1 MAENSTDR
9 NRELLR
15 ACGWEDGWV
24 LCCVRG
30 NPGGDGGRGARWPKL
45 LHISGAR
52 APFAQGE
59 KGEAVVV
66 ERQTYVTFTVQT
78 LHRFEWHLKMKLL
91 REQKMMNLL
100 TEGWFERALWSFWGE
115 LTGPRV
121 LGQADGVAEV

>member
-15 ACGWEDGWV
+15 ACGWEDGWL

-30 NPGGDGGRGARWPKL
+30 NPGDGGRGARWPKL

-78 LHRFEWHLKMKLL
+78 LPRFEWHLKMKLL

>member
-1 MAENSTDR
+1 MAENSTDQ

-78 LHRFEWHLKMKLL
+78 LPRFEWHLKMKLL
-91 REQKMMNLL
+91 WEQKMMNLL

-115 LTGPRV
+115 LTGLRV

>member
-1 MAENSTDR
+1 MAENSTDQD
-9 NRELLR
+9 RELLR
-15 ACGWEDGWV
+15 ARGWEDGWL

-45 LHISGAR
+45 LRISGAR

-66 ERQTYVTFTVQT
+66 ERQAYVTFTVQT

-100 TEGWFERALWSFWGE
+100 TEGWSESALRSFWGE
-115 LTGPRV
+115 LTGLWV

>member
-1 MAENSTDR
+1 MAENSTDQ
-9 NRELLR
+9 NRELLWAR
-15 ACGWEDGWV
+15 GWEDGWL

-30 NPGGDGGRGARWPKL
+30 NPGDGGRGARWPKL

-78 LHRFEWHLKMKLL
+78 LPRFEWHLKMKLL

>member
-1 MAENSTDR
+1 MAENSTDQ
-9 NRELLR
+9 NRELLWAR
-15 ACGWEDGWV
+15 GWEDGWL

-30 NPGGDGGRGARWPKL
+30 NPGDGGRGARWPKL

-78 LHRFEWHLKMKLL
+78 LPRFEWHLKMKLL
-91 REQKMMNLL
+91 WEQKMMNLL

>member
-1 MAENSTDR
+1 MAENSTDQD
-9 NRELLR
+9 RELLR
-15 ACGWEDGWV
+15 AHGWEDGWL

-45 LHISGAR
+45 LRISGAR
-52 APFAQGE
+52 APLAQGE

-66 ERQTYVTFTVQT
+66 ERQAYVTFTVQT

-100 TEGWFERALWSFWGE
+100 MEGWSESALRSFWGE
-115 LTGPRV
+115 LTGLWV

>member
-1 MAENSTDR
+1 MAENSTDQ
-9 NRELLR
+9 NRELLWAR
-15 ACGWEDGWV
+15 GWEDGWL

-30 NPGGDGGRGARWPKL
+30 NPGDGGRGARWPKL

-78 LHRFEWHLKMKLL
+78 LPRFEWHLKMKLL
-91 REQKMMNLL
+91 WEQKMMNLL

-115 LTGPRV
+115 LTGLRV